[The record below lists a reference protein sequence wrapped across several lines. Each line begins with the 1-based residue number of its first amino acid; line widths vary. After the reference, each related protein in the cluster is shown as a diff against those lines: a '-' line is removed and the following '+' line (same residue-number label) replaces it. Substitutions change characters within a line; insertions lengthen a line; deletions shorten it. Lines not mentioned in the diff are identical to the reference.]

1 MSGTGDEHRIDPA
14 RVARLVAALS
24 PPSPEAGTTP
34 TSLYAVLDGARDER
48 LYRAV
53 YDSGLEYEC
62 LFAGEISYELSLA
75 APYLV
80 RLGGGVETRTGAG
93 AAFTRWLVEEGWG
106 RSFGIF
112 AWSRADTETVRRH
125 CRRLLQIKD
134 EAGRRLFFRYYDPRV
149 LRLYLPTCTAAEL
162 REVLGPWGRL
172 LAEGEEGQVITYE
185 PGGKPLRVAEARL
198 DGGDP
203 HTPGAAAR

>member
-1 MSGTGDEHRIDPA
+1 MDSP
-14 RVARLVAALS
+14 RVDRLDRLLAALFPPLPADRS
-24 PPSPEAGTTP
+24 PPPFV
-34 TSLYAVLDGARDER
+34 YAILDGARDER

-53 YDSGLEYEC
+53 YDSRLEYEC
-62 LFAGEISYELSLA
+62 LFTGELSYELSLA

-80 RLGGGVETRTGAG
+80 RLD
-93 AAFTRWLVEEGWG
+93 AAAPFTRWLLEEGWG

-125 CRRLLQIKD
+125 CRRLLQIKHED
-134 EAGRRLFFRYYDPRV
+134 GRRLFFRYYDPRV

-172 LAEGEEGQVITYE
+172 VAEGTEGQVVSYE
-185 PGGKPLRVAEARL
+185 SGGKPLRIAEISL
-198 DGGDP
+198 GGGDP
-203 HTPGAAAR
+203 SAPPGAAAV